1 MKMTK
6 KINLTGDVVNDE
18 LGQLYDWIGL
28 DCICPSKIHNFLDCD
43 DDNEVEDV
51 VINLSSGGG
60 DVSSA
65 SQIYT
70 ELKSY
75 PANVTVNITGLAA
88 SAASV
93 IAMSGDTIN
102 ISPTAMLMIHQAS
115 MQIDGNTDD
124 LSHYANVL
132 SSVDKSVASA
142 YENKTGLSESKI
154 LKMMSDE
161 TWLNA
166 KDAVDL
172 GFADS
177 VMFSND
183 DDSDDGDN
191 GDEDVTDAQHLSLVA
206 SSHKMP
212 SLDKVHN
219 LVKMVSAYKQ
229 LDDVVHEHQQKQQ
242 AEQAKMHKT
251 FENVKK
257 EVTKS
262 LTQSKLDSLL
272 ND

>member
-1 MKMTK
+1 MTK
-6 KINLTGDVVNDE
+6 KINLTGDVVNNE

-28 DCICPSKIHNFLDCD
+28 DCICPSKIHNFLNCGD
-43 DDNEVEDV
+43 DDNEAEDV
-51 VINLSSGGG
+51 VVNLSSGGG

-132 SSVDKSVASA
+132 GSVDKSVASA
-142 YENKTGLSESKI
+142 YENKTGLSEAKI

-161 TWLNA
+161 TWLDA
-166 KDAVDL
+166 KSAKDL
-172 GFADS
+172 GFCDS
-177 VMFSND
+177 IMFSND
-183 DDSDDGDN
+183 DNDDNDDGDD
-191 GDEDVTDAQHLSLVA
+191 DEEVTDAKRLSLVA
-206 SSHKMP
+206 SAHEMP
-212 SLDKVHN
+212 NADKVHD
-219 LVKMVSAYKQ
+219 LVKMISAYKQ

-251 FENVKK
+251 FENAKK